1 MKIEKLNKAKIPLVK
16 INNELE
22 RFKDKNLFK
31 DKLDLANNLFKNAVL
46 PKISN

>member
-1 MKIEKLNKAKIPLVK
+1 MKIEELNKAKIPLVK

-31 DKLDLANNLFKNAVL
+31 DKLDLANSLFKNAVL